1 MSGLFMR
8 LIQFKFRKRRRHKAR
23 RGLFVTFDNT
33 LAINQI
39 GDINMGGLSYYYE
52 DHGFTMGKRA
62 HALRIVTSDD
72 PTGIN
77 HIPFRIVSDRENG
90 SLLFKNRRINR
101 QGIRFNGLTSV
112 QKRKLR
118 DIIQHYTHEATDP
131 EYEEPSLPIRLTR
144 L

>member
-1 MSGLFMR
+1 MR

-23 RGLFVTFDNT
+23 TGLFVTFDNS
-33 LAINQI
+33 LAHNQI

-52 DHGFTMGKRA
+52 DHGFTMGTRSI
-62 HALRIVTSDD
+62 ALRITTTDD

-77 HIPFRIVSDRENG
+77 HIQFKIVSDSETG

-101 QGIRFNGLTSV
+101 QSIRFSGLTLV

-118 DIIQHYTHEATDP
+118 DIIQHYTHEPTDP
-131 EYEEPSLPIRLTR
+131 ESKAPLPI
-144 L
+144 

>member
-62 HALRIVTSDD
+62 HALRIVTADD

-101 QGIRFNGLTSV
+101 QGIRFIGLTSV

-118 DIIQHYTHEATDP
+118 NIIQHYTHEPTNP
-131 EYEEPSLPIRLTR
+131 ESEASPPI
-144 L
+144 